1 MKAKKKL
8 IMNMCDDYVN
18 KILEL
23 YYEHLIKEKKYS
35 KNTILS
41 YKNDL
46 DNFIFFNFKSS
57 KKKVDKNFLEN
68 LQIDNFR
75 QWLSKRL
82 DSEICNN
89 SNARALSSLRSL
101 YIFWNE
107 NNYIQNNK
115 IFKIKSPKIKAPLPR
130 AIDFLD
136 IKKIIETIENYH
148 QDSWEN
154 KRDLAI
160 LFVVF
165 GCGLRISEALSLTK
179 VALQNQQNII
189 IKGKG
194 DKERMVPLLPII
206 LQKINDYLNSC
217 PFPISNNQPI
227 FLSKNNKSMH
237 RSNFAKTISQV
248 RKKLN
253 LSENVTPHSFRH
265 AFATEL
271 LNENVDLRTIQE
283 LLGHASLSTTQR
295 YTKVDKKRLLES
307 VKKFSLR

>member
-1 MKAKKKL
+1 
-8 IMNMCDDYVN
+8 MCDDYVN

-46 DNFIFFNFKSS
+46 DNFIFFNFKAS

-237 RSNFAKTISQV
+237 RSNFAKTISQI

>member
-1 MKAKKKL
+1 
-8 IMNMCDDYVN
+8 MCDDYVN

>member
-1 MKAKKKL
+1 
-8 IMNMCDDYVN
+8 MCDDYVN

-206 LQKINDYLNSC
+206 LQKINNYLNSC